1 VFFRNKKTGLVWEIV
16 DEDHIKRLQNDDDY
30 EEVKKEK
37 QEDATKSTSK
47 KSPAKKG

>member
-16 DEDHIKRLQNDDDY
+16 DEDHIQRLKNDDDY
-30 EEVKKEK
+30 EVVEVKKQGEEK
-37 QEDATKSTSK
+37 QTPK